1 NVLATVPLSAAFS
14 PSQSGNASIHK
25 KRQSKVSKTSL
36 DLSNAMF
43 VRGGGDVVL
52 KNFYRDAL
60 GFFGGIRIPA
70 TFLAGS
76 SLAAI
81 FTLKSAAASLSNDN
95 GKLSKIERRAIKFY
109 HLVSVMAFLLSLN
122 TIILA
127 TSAYTSILHGR
138 FDQLAETAY
147 LMMKREFEYEAS
159 YICIDCRISHNTILT
174 CSFLFIAVRWSFL
187 TSMFCFLGMITS
199 RVLIEFDL
207 LKVDASKSSTKR
219 DVAALVVCSVGAL
232 AAQLMSYVNQNLW
245 CWNSLIGMTVHVAK
259 MVLNCAIV
267 EKNPMQIISVALT
280 MASIFYV
287 AKLAI
292 NDINQDDCKDTKKS
306 L

>member
-1 NVLATVPLSAAFS
+1 MLPSVLTKYMLMALLVP
-14 PSQSGNASIHK
+14 
-25 KRQSKVSKTSL
+25 
-36 DLSNAMF
+36 
-43 VRGGGDVVL
+43 
-52 KNFYRDAL
+52 

-147 LMMKREFEYEAS
+147 LMMKREFEYEA
-159 YICIDCRISHNTILT
+159 T
-174 CSFLFIAVRWSFL
+174 VRWSFL